1 MKKWE
6 TEALNSFT
14 QEGQYGILSDKPQTD
29 IPFRDIFMGLAR
41 REAVG
46 SFEAAQF
53 FDDGEGELRRYDV
66 YKIRVDGQ
74 TYVLKKS
81 DEAEAG
87 IYRDFLAGQGFRT
100 PKYFGSGKYDGKI
113 WLLMEYI
120 EGTDLRE
127 FTEEMAYGCADSI
140 TAVMNAYWQRD
151 EQEFESKKLDRRFE
165 KYWKRINKRAQC
177 LEGEP
182 LLRQAYSVFLQRQL
196 TCPRTLCNGDFLQYN
211 AILRDGEIYIID
223 WAFAGIMPYS
233 LDIAR
238 LIAHGT
244 EDRRTFPFYM
254 VDQYRE
260 IYVRQVYEKLREKP
274 DQEQY
279 GRDIKLSLLNE
290 YIEFI
295 EWELNHP
302 DEERDG
308 VFSYY
313 YGQARK
319 AAEEI
324 INF

>member
-1 MKKWE
+1 MGSY
-6 TEALNSFT
+6 T
-14 QEGQYGILSDKPQTD
+14 DKPQTD

-41 REAVG
+41 REAVD

-127 FTEEMAYGCADSI
+127 FTKEMAYGCADSI